1 MRARDLPYSHR
12 FYGNIIVLE
21 KVSFN
26 FVVFKLSFERV
37 HSFSRNAKIFEKPM
51 FFTSDTQ
58 TLYQVVRKL
67 FLGAFVLNE

>member
-12 FYGNIIVLE
+12 FYGNIIVLG

-26 FVVFKLSFERV
+26 CVVFKLSFERV

-58 TLYQVVRKL
+58 TYQVVRKL
-67 FLGAFVLNE
+67 FLVAFVLNE

>member
-12 FYGNIIVLE
+12 FYSNISILE

-26 FVVFKLSFERV
+26 FIVFKLSFERV
-37 HSFSRNAKIFEKPM
+37 HLFSRNAKIFEKPI

-58 TLYQVVRKL
+58 TVCQVVLKV

>member
-37 HSFSRNAKIFEKPM
+37 HSFSRNANIFEKPM

>member
-12 FYGNIIVLE
+12 FYGNIIVLG

-37 HSFSRNAKIFEKPM
+37 HSFSRNAKIFEKPI

-58 TLYQVVRKL
+58 TYQVVRKL
-67 FLGAFVLNE
+67 FLVAFVLNE